1 MNSVSR
7 RRITPA
13 VFRWFA
19 LADFVAMI
27 LIIISGT
34 AVRLTGSGLG
44 CPDWPTCYRHRLSVP
59 FSFHPWI
66 EFGNRLVTASLVVV
80 TVAVLVAALRRTPL
94 RRDLV
99 RLSAALVGGV
109 VLDAVLGAIVVY
121 AKLNP
126 WLVCL
131 HLVVSL
137 AMVVLGAVLYHR
149 SKYLYGPGSVVEL
162 RDPHFRTIA
171 RLLWLPFTLVVVAGT
186 LTTGSGPHAGGSQGQ
201 LIAKR
206 LPVALSTATWVHSV
220 LAVFFVALVT
230 GLLLA
235 IWKSGAPAPLVMGV
249 RRLALI
255 GALQALLGF
264 AQYLTHVPT
273 LLVEIHVIAATSL
286 AIGVTQFHLRQ
297 SAREREPGTRR
308 QA

>member
-80 TVAVLVAALRRTPL
+80 TVVVLVAALRRTPL

-149 SKYLYGPGSVVEL
+149 SKYLY
-162 RDPHFRTIA
+162 
-171 RLLWLPFTLVVVAGT
+171 
-186 LTTGSGPHAGGSQGQ
+186 
-201 LIAKR
+201 
-206 LPVALSTATWVHSV
+206 
-220 LAVFFVALVT
+220 
-230 GLLLA
+230 
-235 IWKSGAPAPLVMGV
+235 
-249 RRLALI
+249 
-255 GALQALLGF
+255 
-264 AQYLTHVPT
+264 
-273 LLVEIHVIAATSL
+273 
-286 AIGVTQFHLRQ
+286 
-297 SAREREPGTRR
+297 
-308 QA
+308 